1 MRNDFCS
8 GYLEHSAKGTSWR
21 KKGAKYINRVWKN
34 GKWVYEYK
42 ITGKGYKKDAIQS
55 KARSQ
60 LSSEQA
66 KKATSADA
74 KNSLAKAASRYGSNS
89 ERAMDNYYTK
99 SLAGTIERGM
109 KLIEELLKPTTT
121 VTVTSNIM
129 PAKTKKRI
137 K

>member
-8 GYLEHSAKGTSWR
+8 DYLAHSAKGTSWR
-21 KKGAKYINRVWKN
+21 KKSAKYINRIWKN
-34 GKWVYEYK
+34 GRWVYEYK

-55 KARSQ
+55 RARSQ

-66 KKATSADA
+66 KKATSANA

-89 ERAMDNYYTK
+89 ERAMNNYYTK
-99 SLAGTIERGM
+99 SLAGSIERGM
-109 KLIEELLKPTTT
+109 QIIEGLLKPT
-121 VTVTSNIM
+121 VTVTSTSNLM

>member
-99 SLAGTIERGM
+99 SFAGTIERGM

>member
-8 GYLEHSAKGTSWR
+8 DYLAHSAKGTSWR
-21 KKGAKYINRVWKN
+21 KKSAKYINRIWKN
-34 GKWVYEYK
+34 GRWVYEYK

-66 KKATSADA
+66 KKATSANT
-74 KNSLAKAASRYGSNS
+74 KNTLAKAASRYGNNS
-89 ERAMDNYYTK
+89 VRAMNNYYTK
-99 SLAGTIERGM
+99 SLAGAIERGM
-109 KLIEELLKPTTT
+109 QIIEGLLKPT
-121 VTVTSNIM
+121 VTVTSTSNLM

>member
-8 GYLEHSAKGTSWR
+8 DYLAHSAKGTSWR
-21 KKGAKYINRVWKN
+21 KRSAKYINRIWKN
-34 GKWVYEYK
+34 GRWVYEYK

-66 KKATSADA
+66 KKATSANA
-74 KNSLAKAASRYGSNS
+74 KNSLAKAASRYGNNS
-89 ERAMDNYYTK
+89 AKAMNNYYRK
-99 SLAGTIERGM
+99 SLAGAIERGM
-109 KLIEELLKPTTT
+109 EIIEGLLKPT
-121 VTVTSNIM
+121 VTVTRTSNLM
-129 PAKTKKRI
+129 PARTKKRI

>member
-8 GYLEHSAKGTSWR
+8 DYLAHSAKGTSWR
-21 KKGAKYINRVWKN
+21 KKSAKYINRIWKN

-55 KARSQ
+55 RARSQ

-66 KKATSADA
+66 KKATSANA

-89 ERAMDNYYTK
+89 VRAMNNYYTK
-99 SLAGTIERGM
+99 SLAGAIERGM
-109 KLIEELLKPTTT
+109 EIIEGLLKPT
-121 VTVTSNIM
+121 VTVTRTSNLM
-129 PAKTKKRI
+129 PARTKKRI

>member
-8 GYLEHSAKGTSWR
+8 DYLAHSAKGTSWR
-21 KKGAKYINRVWKN
+21 KRSAKYINRIWKN
-34 GKWVYEYK
+34 GRWVYEYK

-66 KKATSADA
+66 KKATSANT
-74 KNSLAKAASRYGSNS
+74 KNSLAKAASRYGNNS
-89 ERAMDNYYTK
+89 AKAMNNYYKK
-99 SLAGTIERGM
+99 SLAGAIERGM
-109 KLIEELLKPTTT
+109 QIIEGLLKPT
-121 VTVTSNIM
+121 VTVTRTSNLM
-129 PAKTKKRI
+129 PARTKKRI

>member
-8 GYLEHSAKGTSWR
+8 DYLAHSAKGTSWR
-21 KKGAKYINRVWKN
+21 KKSAKYINRIWKN

-55 KARSQ
+55 RARSQ

-66 KKATSADA
+66 KKATSANA

-89 ERAMDNYYTK
+89 ERAMNNYYTK
-99 SLAGTIERGM
+99 SLAGAIERGM
-109 KLIEELLKPTTT
+109 EIIEGLLKPT
-121 VTVTSNIM
+121 VTVTRTSNLM
-129 PAKTKKRI
+129 PAGTKKRI

>member
-8 GYLEHSAKGTSWR
+8 DYLAHSAKGTSWR
-21 KKGAKYINRVWKN
+21 KKSAKYINRIWKN

-55 KARSQ
+55 RARSQ
-60 LSSEQA
+60 LSGEQA
-66 KKATSADA
+66 KKATSANA

-89 ERAMDNYYTK
+89 ERAMNNYYTK
-99 SLAGTIERGM
+99 SLAGAIERGM

>member
-1 MRNDFCS
+1 MRNDFCPS
-8 GYLEHSAKGTSWR
+8 YLMHSAKGTSWR
-21 KKGAKYINRVWKN
+21 KKGAKYLNRVWKN
-34 GKWVYEYK
+34 GRWVYEYK

-66 KKATSADA
+66 KKASSANA

-89 ERAMDNYYTK
+89 ERAMNNYYTK
-99 SLAGTIERGM
+99 SLAGAIERGM

-121 VTVTSNIM
+121 ITVTSNIM
-129 PAKTKKRI
+129 PARTKKRI